1 MPDMGPSNREVLSV
15 TDINRAARRLL
26 EGEFGMV
33 FVEGEISNFTRPSS
47 GHWYLT
53 LKDANAQIRCAMFAG
68 RNRLVRFTPK
78 NGLQVVIRGRVSL
91 YEGRGDFQLIAEFME
106 EAGDGALRR
115 AFDQLKTRLDAEGL
129 FDSARK
135 KPLPSLPR
143 HLGVITSPS
152 GAAIRDVL
160 HVLERRFPAMHVSVI
175 PVPVQG
181 DEASPAIVRAIEFA
195 NRYQADPFDALL
207 VTRGGGSLEDL
218 WAFNTEQVARA
229 IADSAIPVV
238 SAVGHETDF
247 TIADFVADQRAPTP
261 SAAAEM
267 LSPDANDWLLNL
279 ARTER
284 ALFTAMERR
293 IRHHENNLGH
303 LTRRLRHP
311 GRRLQELSQRLD
323 DLEMRSRSSIARYL
337 RGFRVAET
345 GARLER
351 AMLRRME
358 QVTSR
363 LRLAASRLRA
373 PAPLIRQKIKET
385 TALELRLAELAA
397 RRLQDHRARLARLES
412 TLIAYSPQATLDRG
426 YAIVRVGDRIVR
438 STREIT
444 PGTLVTTTI
453 KEGEFDA
460 RVEETRDAPSE

>member
-1 MPDMGPSNREVLSV
+1 MPDTGPSNREVLSV

-53 LKDANAQIRCAMFAG
+53 LKDSSAQIRCAMFAG
-68 RNRLVRFTPK
+68 RNRLVRFAPK

-115 AFDQLKTRLDAEGL
+115 AFDQLKARLDAEGL
-129 FDSARK
+129 FDPARK
-135 KPLPSLPR
+135 RPLPSLPR

-160 HVLERRFPAMHVSVI
+160 HVLERRFPALHVSVI

-195 NRYQADPFDALL
+195 NAYQQDPFDVLL

-218 WAFNTEQVARA
+218 WAFNTEQVART
-229 IADSAIPVV
+229 IAASTIPIV

-267 LSPDANDWLLNL
+267 LSPDAAEWLTGL

-284 ALFTAMERR
+284 AIFASMDRR
-293 IRHHENNLGH
+293 IKHHQNNLGH

-323 DLEMRSRSSIARYL
+323 DLEMRSRSAIARYIRL
-337 RGFRVAET
+337 FRIEET
-345 GARLER
+345 GIQLER
-351 AMLRRME
+351 AMSRRLE

-363 LRLAASRLRA
+363 LRLASTRLRT
-373 PAPLIRQKIKET
+373 PAPLVQQKT
-385 TALELRLAELAA
+385 TEVGLLERRLTELTV
-397 RRLQDHRARLARLES
+397 RRLQDSAARVTRLES
-412 TLIAYSPQATLDRG
+412 TLNAYSPQATLDRG
-426 YAIVRVGDRIVR
+426 YAIVRIGEKIVR
-438 STREIT
+438 STRELRA
-444 PGTLVTTTI
+444 GTLVTTTI

-460 RVEETRDAPSE
+460 RVEETRDATD